1 MTATLDRPMAD
12 LKPAV
17 TLAKPTTYTRREIIG
32 LIRRDGA
39 CFWITAWLVLFFM
52 EDRTKRHLHGRMT
65 WLQMLLIH
73 RVMLRIIPDG
83 AIAKPGSAHAA
94 LNQLAPKDR
103 PFIHS
108 TCEFLGRLYCSN
120 ELGRVLEAS

>member
-12 LKPAV
+12 LKPAPI
-17 TLAKPTTYTRREIIG
+17 LAEPIYTRRQIIE

-39 CFWITAWLVLFFM
+39 CSWIRAWLVLFFV
-52 EDRTKRHLHGRMT
+52 EDRTRRHLHGRVT

-73 RVMLRIIPDG
+73 PIVLRIVPDG
-83 AIAKPGSAHAA
+83 AIARPGSAHAA
-94 LNQLAPKDR
+94 LNQLDPKGR
-103 PFIHS
+103 EFIHG

-120 ELGRVLEAS
+120 ELGRVLEPR

>member
-12 LKPAV
+12 LNSASIQAEP
-17 TLAKPTTYTRREIIG
+17 TYTRRQIIH

-39 CFWITAWLVLFFM
+39 CSWIRAWLVLFFV
-52 EDRTKRHLHGRMT
+52 EDRTRRHLHGRVT

-73 RVMLRIIPDG
+73 GVVLRIVPAG
-83 AIAKPGSAHAA
+83 AIAQPGSAHAA
-94 LNQLAPKDR
+94 LNQLDPKGR
-103 PFIHS
+103 AFTHS

-120 ELGRVLEAS
+120 ELGVVLEPS